1 MLSPMRLP
9 FGRIVL
15 NPDATGP
22 GAAAAGAA
30 EVAERLQRAVLGA
43 IGAFTRADGRLDYRA
58 LRVSPEWARAAAVA
72 DALPAVDLGGLAGR
86 ADRLAFWINIYN
98 ALVFHGVV
106 ALGVR
111 RTVREVRGF
120 FARVAYRVGGVVLS
134 ADDVEHGVLRGN
146 ARHGLLRRRPFA
158 AGDARLALAVQSV
171 DPRIHFAITCGAR
184 SCPPIGVYRAAALE
198 QQLDLAARNFLN
210 QEVALDAR
218 GCVTCSRILEWYADD
233 FAAAGGIGA
242 LLLRHLDEGP
252 LRAAIGGRARPCDA
266 YRAYDWALQHR
277 PAE

>member
-1 MLSPMRLP
+1 MLSRMRPL

-15 NPDATGP
+15 NA
-22 GAAAAGAA
+22 GAAEAGAATADAA

-58 LRVSPEWARAAAVA
+58 LRASPEWAAATAVA
-72 DALPAVDLGGLAGR
+72 DALPAVELGGLAGR
-86 ADRLAFWINIYN
+86 PARLAFWINVYN

-158 AGDARLALAVQSV
+158 AGDGRLALAVQPV
-171 DPRIHFAITCGAR
+171 DPRIHFAITCGAQ

-233 FAAAGGIGA
+233 FTATGGIAA

-266 YRAYDWALQHR
+266 YRAYDWALQHQ

>member
-1 MLSPMRLP
+1 MLSHMRP
-9 FGRIVL
+9 TFGRIVL
-15 NPDATGP
+15 NPDPTGP

-58 LRVSPEWARAAAVA
+58 LRGSPEWARVAAVA

-86 ADRLAFWINIYN
+86 ADRLAFWINVYN

-120 FARVAYRVGGVVLS
+120 FARVAYRVGGVLVT
-134 ADDVEHGVLRGN
+134 ADDVEHGLLRAN

-158 AGDARLALAVQSV
+158 AGDGRLALAVRPV
-171 DPRIHFAITCGAR
+171 DPRIHFAITCGAQ
-184 SCPPIGVYRAAALE
+184 SCPPIGVYRAAALD

-218 GCVTCSRILEWYADD
+218 GCVTCSRILQWYAED

-252 LRAAIGGRARPCDA
+252 LRVAVGGRARPCDA
-266 YRAYDWALQHR
+266 YRAYDWALQHQ

>member
-1 MLSPMRLP
+1 MLSRMRP
-9 FGRIVL
+9 RFGRIVL
-15 NPDATGP
+15 NA
-22 GAAAAGAA
+22 GAAEAGAATAGAA

-58 LRVSPEWARAAAVA
+58 LRASPEWAAATAAA
-72 DALPAVDLGGLAGR
+72 DALPAVELGGLAGR
-86 ADRLAFWINIYN
+86 PARLAFWINVYN

-158 AGDARLALAVQSV
+158 AGDPRLALAVRPV

-218 GCVTCSRILEWYADD
+218 GCVTCSRILQWYADD

>member
-1 MLSPMRLP
+1 MRLP

-15 NPDATGP
+15 NPGAPGP
-22 GAAAAGAA
+22 DTAAAA

-43 IGAFTRADGRLDYRA
+43 IGTFTRGDGRLDYRA

-86 ADRLAFWINIYN
+86 ADRLAFWINVYN
-98 ALVFHGVV
+98 AMVFHGVV
-106 ALGVR
+106 ALDVR

-158 AGDARLALAVQSV
+158 AGDGRLALAVRPV
-171 DPRIHFAITCGAR
+171 DPRIHFAITCGAQ
-184 SCPPIGVYRAAALE
+184 SCPPIGVYRAAALD

-218 GCVTCSRILEWYADD
+218 GCVTCSRILEWYGED
-233 FAAAGGIGA
+233 FAAAGGIEA

-252 LRAAIGGRARPCDA
+252 LRVAVGGRARPCDA
-266 YRAYDWALQHR
+266 YRAYDWALQHQ

>member
-1 MLSPMRLP
+1 MLSPMRPL

-15 NPDATGP
+15 NPRAP
-22 GAAAAGAA
+22 EAEAPAGAA
-30 EVAERLQRAVLGA
+30 LVAERLQRAVLGA

-58 LRVSPEWARAAAVA
+58 LRASPEWAAAAAVA
-72 DALPAVDLGGLAGR
+72 DALPAVDLGGLAGSP
-86 ADRLAFWINIYN
+86 ARLAFWINVYN

-120 FARVAYRVGGVVLS
+120 FARVAYRVGGVVLT
-134 ADDVEHGVLRGN
+134 ADDVEHGILRGN

-158 AGDARLALAVQSV
+158 AGDPRLALAVQPV
-171 DPRIHFAITCGAR
+171 DPRIHFAITCGAQ

-210 QEVALDAR
+210 QEVALGAG
-218 GCVTCSRILEWYADD
+218 GCVTCSRILEWYAED

>member
-1 MLSPMRLP
+1 MRP
-9 FGRIVL
+9 RFGRIVL
-15 NPDATGP
+15 NPRAP
-22 GAAAAGAA
+22 EAGAPAGAA
-30 EVAERLQRAVLGA
+30 LVAERLQRAVLGA

-58 LRVSPEWARAAAVA
+58 LRASPEWAAAAAGA

-86 ADRLAFWINIYN
+86 PARLAFWINVYN

-120 FARVAYRVGGVVLS
+120 FARVAYRVGGVVLT
-134 ADDVEHGVLRGN
+134 ADDVEHGILRGN

-158 AGDARLALAVQSV
+158 AGDPRLALAVQPI

-218 GCVTCSRILEWYADD
+218 GCVTCSRILQWYAED

-252 LRAAIGGRARPCDA
+252 LRAAIGGRARPCDT
-266 YRAYDWALQHR
+266 YHAYDWALQHR